1 MTHSRA
7 PHRFRR
13 TKGFSEPDAF
23 DADVTNLLQ
32 LDAAGLSAL
41 LAGLGEKPFRARQV
55 SHWVHQRLIDDIA
68 AMTDL
73 SKSLR
78 ERLAGAAEIR
88 GPAVISDA
96 TSDDGTRKW
105 LLDVGAGNAVEMVY
119 IPEDDRGTL
128 CISSQA
134 GCALDCAFCSTGKQ
148 GFNRNLSTAEIVGQ
162 LWHANR
168 ALLAQGVTAPWIEK
182 GRAPITNVV
191 MMGMGEP
198 LANYENVRAA
208 LSVFLDDNAY
218 GLSRRRVTLS
228 TSGIV
233 PAIDRLRDD
242 CPVALA
248 VSLHAPDD
256 ALRDRLV
263 PINRKYPIAELL
275 GACMRYLERA
285 PRNFVTFEYV
295 LLDGVN
301 DSPEQARALAAR
313 VRAVPCKVNLI
324 PWNPFPGAEFRT
336 SPRARVLAF
345 QSALADAGLV
355 ATIRKTRGDVID
367 AACGQLVGRVRDRT
381 RRTVRIEP
389 ARTAPATH

>member
-1 MTHSRA
+1 
-7 PHRFRR
+7 
-13 TKGFSEPDAF
+13 
-23 DADVTNLLQ
+23 VTNLLE

-41 LAGLGEKPFRARQV
+41 LSGLGEKAFRAKQL
-55 SHWVHQRLIDDIA
+55 SHWIHQRLSGEIA

-73 SKSLR
+73 SKPLR
-78 ERLAGAAEIR
+78 ERLAGVAEIR
-88 GPAVISDA
+88 GPAVVSDA
-96 TSDDGTRKW
+96 TADDGTRKW
-105 LLDVGAGNAVEMVY
+105 LLDVGGGNAVEMVY

-134 GCALDCAFCSTGKQ
+134 GCALDCAFCSTGRQ
-148 GFNRNLSTAEIVGQ
+148 GFNRNLTTAEIVGQ

-168 ALLAQGVTAPWIEK
+168 ALLADGVTSPWVEQ

-198 LANYENVRAA
+198 LANYENVRSA
-208 LSVFLDDNAY
+208 LGVFLDDNAY

-263 PINRKYPIAELL
+263 PINRKYPIAALL
-275 GACMRYLERA
+275 EACVRYLDRA
-285 PRNFVTFEYV
+285 PRNFITFEYV
-295 LLDGVN
+295 MLDGVN
-301 DSPEQARALAAR
+301 DSPDHARALAAR
-313 VRAVPCKVNLI
+313 VRDVPCKLNLI

-336 SPRARVLAF
+336 SPRARILAF
-345 QSALADAGLV
+345 QQALTDAGLV
-355 ATIRKTRGDVID
+355 ATIRKTRGAGID

-381 RRTVRIEP
+381 KRTVRIQP
-389 ARTAPATH
+389 ARATPVSH

>member
-1 MTHSRA
+1 M
-7 PHRFRR
+7 
-13 TKGFSEPDAF
+13 
-23 DADVTNLLQ
+23 TNLLE

-41 LAGLGEKPFRARQV
+41 LAGLGEKPFRSKQV
-55 SHWVHQRLIDDIA
+55 SHWIHQRLADDIA
-68 AMTDL
+68 TMTDL

-96 TSDDGTRKW
+96 TADDGTRKW
-105 LLDVGAGNAVEMVY
+105 LLDVGGGNAVEMVY
-119 IPEDDRGTL
+119 IPEDNRGTL

-148 GFNRNLSTAEIVGQ
+148 GFNRNLTTAEIVGQ

-168 ALLAQGVTAPWIEK
+168 ALVADAVTAPWVEQ

-275 GACMRYLERA
+275 EACLRYLERA

-295 LLDGVN
+295 MLDGVN
-301 DSPEQARALAAR
+301 DSADHARALAAR
-313 VRAVPCKVNLI
+313 VHEVPCKVNLI

-336 SPRARVLAF
+336 SPRARILSF
-345 QSALADAGLV
+345 QRTLVDAGLV
-355 ATIRKTRGDVID
+355 ATIRKTRGDNID
-367 AACGQLVGRVRDRT
+367 AACGQLVGRVRDR
-381 RRTVRIEP
+381 RKPTVRIHA
-389 ARTAPATH
+389 ARSAPTTH